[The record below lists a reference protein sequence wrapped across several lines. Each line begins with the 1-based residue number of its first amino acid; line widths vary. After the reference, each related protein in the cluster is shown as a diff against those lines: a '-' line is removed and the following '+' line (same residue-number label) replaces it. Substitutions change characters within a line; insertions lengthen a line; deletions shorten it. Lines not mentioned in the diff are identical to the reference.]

1 MYTGEKKRKSQKENK
16 KLRTQWTHKP
26 KSKVKNKVS
35 MAAPQ
40 ALSFY
45 RFLKMQ

>member
-1 MYTGEKKRKSQKENK
+1 MEEKKREREKENK
-16 KLRTQWTHKP
+16 KLETQWTHKP
-26 KSKVKNKVS
+26 KSKVKNNVS